1 MKELDVSQDEKEFSK
16 VITLDDIIKDSK
28 QENVE
33 WENNDSV
40 KPAGMR
46 EILVDEPKHTK
57 YIENPLPVP
66 KKRAH
71 KELDYSVVVSDTDDF
86 DIKDMSGMDY
96 FDIE

>member
-1 MKELDVSQDEKEFSK
+1 MEELDVSQDEKEFSQ

-28 QENVE
+28 QENDE
-33 WENNDSV
+33 FENNDLV

-46 EILVDEPKHTK
+46 EIIVDEPKHTK

-71 KELDYSVVVSDTDDF
+71 KELDYSILVSDTDDF
-86 DIKDMSGMDY
+86 DIKDLSEMDY
-96 FDIE
+96 YDIE